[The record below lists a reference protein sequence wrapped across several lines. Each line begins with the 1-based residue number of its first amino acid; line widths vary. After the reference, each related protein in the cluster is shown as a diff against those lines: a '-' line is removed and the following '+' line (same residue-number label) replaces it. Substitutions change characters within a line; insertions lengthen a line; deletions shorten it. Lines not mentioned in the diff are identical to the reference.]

1 MRSPLFV
8 LIVLVQIA
16 GVLWFLCGLMW
27 EAVSC
32 GLKKL
37 RRAVSSGLTAVW
49 RGLLFGGVTLPVAAV
64 TLGIQSIRQ
73 AWREI
78 LTAAADGT
86 QLVEEEV
93 EDEEEDADQ
102 LDKRGGVNKIAQGH
116 ARSKAVKATSVA
128 GQRRRA
134 VASARKQH
142 KVFDP
147 GVRW

>member
-1 MRSPLFV
+1 MAMLT
-8 LIVLVQIA
+8 IA
-16 GVLWFLCGLMW
+16 GGRKPRPVPPLWD
-27 EAVSC
+27 
-32 GLKKL
+32 
-37 RRAVSSGLTAVW
+37 RRA
-49 RGLLFGGVTLPVAAV
+49 
-64 TLGIQSIRQ
+64 SI
-73 AWREI
+73 E
-78 LTAAADGT
+78 
-86 QLVEEEV
+86 LVEEEV